1 MMNTTPPT
9 YRYSSKKN
17 DSYIIE
23 TQGKIIFYCEVLRGT
38 KRISNFFW
46 CISLFFFGL
55 GFFITGLL
63 SYIVYSRNII
73 FLIDCSNILFIP
85 QGILLIFYGVCSI
98 LLSFLLFLSIKL
110 EIGAGTNVYD
120 FENKVI
126 RIVRKGFPKTI
137 NFFKYTQSRFY
148 VVYPFSEINNLE
160 LKITSGLNPE
170 RMCYLVLKDKRRIP
184 LNINMR
190 IEDLNFLET
199 RAIFLAKLLKIELKL
214 NNQ

>member
-46 CISLFFFGL
+46 CISLFLFGL
-55 GFFITGLL
+55 GFFITGIL
-63 SYIVYSRNII
+63 SYLFYSRNLI

-85 QGILLIFYGVCSI
+85 QGILLIFYGACSI
-98 LLSFLLFLSIKL
+98 LLSFLLFLSINL
-110 EIGAGTNVYD
+110 EIGAGTNLYD

-126 RIVRKGFPKTI
+126 RIVRKGFPKTT
-137 NFFKYTQSRFY
+137 NFLKYTQSRFY
-148 VVYPFSEINNLE
+148 VVYPFSEINNIE